1 MIELS
6 FQASDLSN
14 LMSASELTNRK
25 ERVQVRENVG
35 FPIRTRPKDCA
46 KKINFDL
53 TPSVGVKFPIFA
65 VSFNGLCIIN
75 YAETY

>member
-35 FPIRTRPKDCA
+35 FPIRTRPKDYV
-46 KKINFDL
+46 KKINFAL
-53 TPSVGVKFPIFA
+53 TLVASA
-65 VSFNGLCIIN
+65 SSFLFSLCPLNGLCIIN
-75 YAETY
+75 YA

>member
-1 MIELS
+1 MLMSPCEKY
-6 FQASDLSN
+6 

-46 KKINFDL
+46 KKINFAL
-53 TPSVGVKFPIFA
+53 TLLASALSFLFSLCPLTGF
-65 VSFNGLCIIN
+65 VS
-75 YAETY
+75 